1 VSAGTLYLAPV
12 LLGDADPAASIPSG
26 AQARLHGLR
35 LFIAESP
42 KSARAFLKAIAHPG
56 PIAALTIEALTA
68 DATAADLA
76 RLLLPVRNGADAAVL
91 SDAGAP
97 GVADPGAALVRHA
110 HGAGVPVVP
119 LVGPSSILLAL
130 MACGL
135 EGQRFAFHGYL
146 PVPEAALKQKLK
158 ALEAD
163 SRRERRTEIFIET
176 PYRNDRLLRAIV
188 ETCADDTLLCLAT
201 DLSLAGERIATRTV
215 AAWRALRASVG
226 KRPSVFLLL
235 ASRNDARGHSPSHS
249 PIPGKPRGGF
259 RTTGGARSR

>member
-12 LLGDADPAASIPSG
+12 LLGEADPAGSIP
-26 AQARLHGLR
+26 AAVQARLRALR

-42 KSARAFLKAIAHPG
+42 KSARAFLKAIGHPG
-56 PIAALTIEALTA
+56 PLAALTIEPLVA
-68 DATAADLA
+68 DATPADLV
-76 RLLLPVRNGADAAVL
+76 RLLAPVRAGADAAVL
-91 SDAGAP
+91 SEAGAP

-110 HGAGVPVVP
+110 HGVGMHVVP

-146 PVPEAALKQKLK
+146 PVPEAALKQRLK

-163 SRRERRTEIFIET
+163 SRRERRTEIFIEA

-188 ETCADDTLLCLAT
+188 EACTDDTLLCLAT
-201 DLSLAGERIATRTV
+201 DLTLAGERVATRTV
-215 AAWRALRASVG
+215 AAWRAQRPAVG
-226 KRPSVFLLL
+226 KRPTVFLLL

-249 PIPGKPRGGF
+249 PISGKPRGGF
-259 RTTGGARSR
+259 RATGGARRR